1 MHRVFLCAGAILG
14 FLAVAAGAFGT
25 HGLEGSLTPA
35 RLATFETAARYQM
48 VHALALV
55 LLGLAAAHWP
65 RTSWAGP
72 GLAFIGGT
80 IVFSGSLY
88 VLAVTGMSWLGMI
101 APIGGVGLLAGWLW
115 MTVIFLRDT

>member
-1 MHRVFLCAGAILG
+1 MHRVFLGAGAVLG

-25 HGLEGSLTPA
+25 HGLDGSIPPA
-35 RLATFETAARYQM
+35 RLETFETAARYQM
-48 VHALALV
+48 YHALALV
-55 LLGLAAAHWP
+55 LLGLAAARWP
-65 RTSWAGP
+65 VKAWAGP

-88 VLAVTGMSWLGMI
+88 LLAVTGMSWLGAI